1 MSENNSCAAKRRA
14 HGELASGE
22 GRSSHAEM
30 QGSGPATT
38 MPAAVKPRLPPRQ
51 SRLEERPPSL
61 GRNHV
66 QGPDRSGGGPV
77 EGGAGADK
85 GEPGGPAPSGKA
97 SGAPGRTQLHGR
109 QGGQQRRT
117 GSLDAGPGVTSLGH
131 PAKRASRGGLSALQM
146 PTLSAAPGGKE
157 RALLWPSAGCTC
169 SLAPPHLQGPGLH
182 SPSQDHVS
190 SAGRCESRPPEWDV
204 DRPSDAVSCPSDNCS
219 ELPERTRSDPLILR
233 LSGEHKG

>member
-1 MSENNSCAAKRRA
+1 MEQMSENNSCAPKRRA
-14 HGELASGE
+14 HGELGSGE

-38 MPAAVKPRLPPRQ
+38 MPAAVKPRLLPRQ
-51 SRLEERPPSL
+51 SRLEERPLSL

-97 SGAPGRTQLHGR
+97 SGAPGRTQLHSR
-109 QGGQQRRT
+109 QGGQQRT

-131 PAKRASRGGLSALQM
+131 PAKRASRGGPLGPADANSEC
-146 PTLSAAPGGKE
+146 SSRRE
-157 RALLWPSAGCTC
+157 RAYPAVAICRL
-169 SLAPPHLQGPGLH
+169 HLQARP
-182 SPSQDHVS
+182 SPP
-190 SAGRCESRPPEWDV
+190 ARPRASRPTTGSRQLCWSP
-204 DRPSDAVSCPSDNCS
+204 
-219 ELPERTRSDPLILR
+219 
-233 LSGEHKG
+233 